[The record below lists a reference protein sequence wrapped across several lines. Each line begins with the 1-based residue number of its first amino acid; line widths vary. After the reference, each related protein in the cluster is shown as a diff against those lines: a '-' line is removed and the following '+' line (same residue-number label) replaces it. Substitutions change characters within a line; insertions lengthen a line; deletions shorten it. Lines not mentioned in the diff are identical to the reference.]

1 MRDGG
6 RDGEGGAR
14 LTSSST
20 DLVFARTVR
29 GPASRRMLALFP
41 SSSRTSTRSLRTQ
54 PPMRAS
60 FSRRVM
66 RTVGSRRARW
76 KAALRPV
83 RPPPRMTT
91 CGGGGGEAMGVG
103 ATVAGSSSGGGG
115 WRWEKGGGAGAAR
128 PCAWGHVSAF
138 AGSASHAQKWGEMR
152 GCCSRARRL
161 SARTMRAGS
170 EGGTEER
177 GRGCGGRRGE
187 PNQSGKR
194 TRRTRST

>member
-6 RDGEGGAR
+6 RDGDGGAR

-41 SSSRTSTRSLRTQ
+41 SSSWTSTRSLRTQ
-54 PPMRAS
+54 PPMRES
-60 FSRRVM
+60 FSRTVM

-91 CGGGGGEAMGVG
+91 CWGGGGEAMGVG
-103 ATVAGSSSGGGG
+103 ATVGVSGGGG
-115 WRWEKGGGAGAAR
+115 WRWEKGGGARAAR

-138 AGSASHAQKWGEMR
+138 AGSDSHAQKWGEMR
-152 GCCSRARRL
+152 GRCSRARRI
-161 SARTMRAGS
+161 SMGTTGAGG
-170 EGGTEER
+170 EGGAEER
-177 GRGCGGRRGE
+177 GRGRRGRRGE